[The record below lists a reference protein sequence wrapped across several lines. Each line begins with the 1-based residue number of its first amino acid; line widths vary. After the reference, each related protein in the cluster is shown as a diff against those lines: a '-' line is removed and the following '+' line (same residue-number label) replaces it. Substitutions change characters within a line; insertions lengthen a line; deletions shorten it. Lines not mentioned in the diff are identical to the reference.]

1 MDIIVGG
8 GRYGVEAARFLERK
22 SRGYV
27 VLDRNPECAAMKELD
42 LVKVSSADE
51 IKGEGK
57 YFLEGGVELILP
69 LLNLEPEYIFPTA
82 PLHVAAEALR
92 LKFNLKP
99 WNDVLD
105 CIIANLPARVVVS
118 AGRGSVV
125 VSYNRDADCLEKC
138 SAPDI
143 CPVTKIRKPCPMHDL
158 VQFAY
163 PDAFVLVSKQLEPG
177 LGAIEGKE
185 FAEMIRPG

>member
-57 YFLEGGVELILP
+57 YFLEGELSLSCP
-69 LLNLEPEYIFPTA
+69 FSTLSRNTSSQQPPFTLQQ
-82 PLHVAAEALR
+82 R
-92 LKFNLKP
+92 L
-99 WNDVLD
+99 
-105 CIIANLPARVVVS
+105 
-118 AGRGSVV
+118 
-125 VSYNRDADCLEKC
+125 
-138 SAPDI
+138 
-143 CPVTKIRKPCPMHDL
+143 
-158 VQFAY
+158 
-163 PDAFVLVSKQLEPG
+163 
-177 LGAIEGKE
+177 
-185 FAEMIRPG
+185 